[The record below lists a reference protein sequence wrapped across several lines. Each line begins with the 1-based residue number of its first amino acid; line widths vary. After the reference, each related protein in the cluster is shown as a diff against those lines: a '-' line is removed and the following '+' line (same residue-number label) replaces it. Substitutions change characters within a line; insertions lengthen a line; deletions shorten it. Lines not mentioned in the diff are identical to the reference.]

1 MTETLANRAKSSRRE
16 RRAHERAQRRDDPHL
31 HEPQKE
37 AASPGL
43 PIAWLLLLLFASG
56 AASLIYQVLWIKQL
70 ALVVGV
76 EVQAVTTGVSA
87 FFAGLAI
94 GGWVLG
100 KLADRLA
107 RPLRLY
113 ALLEAGVLVLAVA
126 STWMLPHAAA
136 PFASLQ
142 DRIGPLA
149 WALPFVLVG
158 LPAVLMGG
166 TLPVLMRALCPA
178 AAHMGRS
185 GARLYAAN
193 TAGAI
198 AGTLAA
204 SFILIPWLGV
214 QGSAYAAAALNA
226 GAALVAALLGRT
238 QQGLVPAVGSPSPA
252 ISPRQSTADV
262 VLDAS
267 SPASNVRTAHDAP
280 SSEDIAR
287 NAHASKARLA
297 LALYAIAG
305 GVALGYEVVWSQV
318 IVQFISTRS
327 FAFAVVLATYLLG
340 LALGSALASRYAD
353 RARDPWGVFAVLI
366 VSAGLVALLEIAVLG
381 NGLLHW
387 QSLAREAALGATGNL
402 LTAMCAGFAVAAVCV
417 VFVPTL
423 LLGAAFPF
431 ALRLNVDNRH
441 TGRDVG
447 AVVALNTAGGIAGT
461 LLTGFVLVP
470 KLGLIHTLAALAVLA
485 GAVSLAAVLRGSDVR
500 PFARWSVPVL
510 AALTLITVIVT
521 PSDRLATLLAESRG
535 GNLTFYEESAGG
547 TVAVVEQ
554 NAGQRQFRRLYI
566 QGVSNSGD
574 TMASLRYMRLQALL
588 PLIIHR
594 ETPRTALVIG
604 LGTGITGGALL
615 TWPGLEHRAVAE
627 LLPAVVRAAPQF
639 KGNYAMST
647 DARMDIRMRDGR
659 RELLRNAERYD
670 LITLEPPP
678 PSAAGI
684 VNLYSSDFYR
694 LAASRLQQGGIVAQW
709 LPLPTQNEEDTRSLI
724 QSFIQV
730 FPHAALWTTELHEMM
745 LVGSMQPLELD
756 VPRIE
761 ARFAQPQ
768 VAAALREVGIASPA
782 ALLATWIT
790 DRAGLAYYA
799 ADAQPVTDDQPR
811 IEYATWVR
819 HDAFPT
825 TLTHLLALRTA
836 PPLQGADDAFRAA
849 MENSRGA
856 LQSFYSAGLDAYKGD
871 RDAWAQ
877 DIGNV
882 VRADPDNAYYRWLI
896 GDGS

>member
-1 MTETLANRAKSSRRE
+1 MTQTLANRAKSSRRE
-16 RRAHERAQRRDDPHL
+16 RRAHERAQRRDDAHL
-31 HEPQKE
+31 HAPQKE
-37 AASPGL
+37 AVSPSL
-43 PIAWLLLLLFASG
+43 PIAWPVLLLFISG

-87 FFAGLAI
+87 FFAGLAV
-94 GGWVLG
+94 GGWIFG
-100 KLADRLA
+100 RLADRLA

-113 ALLEAGVLVLAVA
+113 ALLEAGVLVLALA

-136 PFASLQ
+136 PFASMQ

-166 TLPVLMRALCPA
+166 TLPVLMRALCPTA
-178 AAHMGRS
+178 AQMGRS

-204 SFILIPWLGV
+204 SFVLIPSLGV
-214 QGSAYAAAALNA
+214 QGSAFAAAALNA

-238 QQGLVPAVGSPSPA
+238 QRAFVPVVGLSSSAVAPGQSTVDVTHNVVSPA
-252 ISPRQSTADV
+252 AAER
-262 VLDAS
+262 
-267 SPASNVRTAHDAP
+267 P
-280 SSEDIAR
+280 SL
-287 NAHASKARLA
+287 ASKARLA
-297 LALYAIAG
+297 LVLYAFAG
-305 GVALGYEVVWSQV
+305 GVAIGYEVVWSQV

-340 LALGSALASRYAD
+340 LTLGSALASRYAD
-353 RARDPWGVFAVLI
+353 RARDPWGAFGVLI
-366 VSAGLVALLEIAVLG
+366 VSAGLVALLEIAVLS

-387 QSLAREAALGATGNL
+387 QSLAREAALGATDSL

-470 KLGLIHTLAALAVLA
+470 QLGLVYTLAALAVLA
-485 GAVSLAAVLRGSDVR
+485 GAVGLVAVLRGSDVR

-510 AALTLITVIVT
+510 AALTLVTMIVT

-639 KGNYAMST
+639 KGNYGMST

-678 PSAAGI
+678 PSAAGV

-709 LPLPTQNEEDTRSLI
+709 LPLPTQNEEDTRALI

-790 DRAGLAYYA
+790 DRAGLEYYA

-825 TLTHLLALRTA
+825 TLAHLLALHTA

-849 MENSRGA
+849 MENSRSA

-877 DIGNV
+877 DISNA
-882 VRADPDNAYYRWLI
+882 VRTDPDNAYYRWLI
-896 GDGS
+896 GDNG

>member
-1 MTETLANRAKSSRRE
+1 MTQTLANRAKSSRRE
-16 RRAHERAQRRDDPHL
+16 RRAHERAQRRDDAHL
-31 HEPQKE
+31 HAPQKE
-37 AASPGL
+37 AARPSL
-43 PIAWLLLLLFASG
+43 PIAWPVLLLFISG

-87 FFAGLAI
+87 FFAGLAV
-94 GGWVLG
+94 GGWIFG
-100 KLADRLA
+100 RLADRLA

-113 ALLEAGVLVLAVA
+113 ALLEAGVLVLALA

-136 PFASLQ
+136 PFASMQ

-166 TLPVLMRALCPA
+166 TLPVLMRALCPTA
-178 AAHMGRS
+178 AQMGRS

-204 SFILIPWLGV
+204 SFVLIPSLGV
-214 QGSAYAAAALNA
+214 QGSAFAAAALNA

-238 QQGLVPAVGSPSPA
+238 QRAFVPVVGLSSSAVAPGQSTVDVTHDVVSPA
-252 ISPRQSTADV
+252 AAER
-262 VLDAS
+262 AS
-267 SPASNVRTAHDAP
+267 L
-280 SSEDIAR
+280 
-287 NAHASKARLA
+287 ASKARLA
-297 LALYAIAG
+297 LVLYALAG

-340 LALGSALASRYAD
+340 LTLGSALASRYAD
-353 RARDPWGVFAVLI
+353 RARDPWGAFAVLI
-366 VSAGLVALLEIAVLG
+366 VSAGLVALLEIAVLS

-387 QSLAREAALGATGNL
+387 QSLAREAALGATDSL

-470 KLGLIHTLAALAVLA
+470 QLGLVYTLAALAVLA
-485 GAVSLAAVLRGSDVR
+485 GAVGLVAVLRGSDVR

-510 AALTLITVIVT
+510 AALTLVTMIVT

-639 KGNYAMST
+639 KGNYGMST

-678 PSAAGI
+678 PSAAGV

-709 LPLPTQNEEDTRSLI
+709 LPLPTQNEEDTRALI

-790 DRAGLAYYA
+790 DRAGLEYYA

-825 TLTHLLALRTA
+825 TLAHLLALHTA

-849 MENSRGA
+849 MENSRSA

-877 DIGNV
+877 DISNA
-882 VRADPDNAYYRWLI
+882 VRTDPDNAYYRWLI
-896 GDGS
+896 GDNR